1 MVASR
6 PFRSELPLYLE
17 ESAMIDA
24 PAFTS
29 PSGTSELASVAP
41 GLVVA
46 GPLPAFQ
53 DDLVI
58 EELTDASR
66 GVVAPRACICICT
79 AGD

>member
-1 MVASR
+1 
-6 PFRSELPLYLE
+6 
-17 ESAMIDA
+17 MIDA

-29 PSGTSELASVAP
+29 PSSTAELASVAAVTART
-41 GLVVA
+41 GS
-46 GPLPAFQ
+46 LPVFH

-58 EELTDASR
+58 EELTDTSR